1 MGMKMQPKSE
11 RNIESGNPSSP
22 SGFLDLFAEE
32 LAPSRL
38 VRKRSTIRWLLQQSF
53 AENLPRQK
61 TVTDIDNQTIENLIV
76 EVGKLRDEL
85 KTHTDLLKISND
97 LLLELNANLK
107 IQESQSY
114 FWSDSWIEA
123 EHHADEDIKNKDVNT
138 FESAD
143 QIIEFLRQPE

>member
-11 RNIESGNPSSP
+11 RNIESGNPLSP
-22 SGFLDLFAEE
+22 SAFLQLFAEE

-38 VRKRSTIRWLLQQSF
+38 VGKRSTIRWLLQQSF
-53 AENLPRQK
+53 AEKSPRQK

-76 EVGKLRDEL
+76 EVRKLRDEL
-85 KTHTDLLKISND
+85 KRHSDLFKISND